1 MILDRG
7 GTLSKIINRGIHRG
21 ASHRGTWTGCYDAE
35 TILQS
40 NSVLNNTKKTEKKIE
55 KTKVKR
61 EKEKIY

>member
-55 KTKVKR
+55 
-61 EKEKIY
+61 